1 MAVARVVEFEG
12 VTQERVDELRNRI
25 ESEDGPPEGVPA
37 KEMIMLYDSG
47 SQSAV
52 AIIFFDNDADYQQ
65 GDAALSAMGSD
76 DVPGNRTSVRK
87 FDVAARATV

>member
-12 VTQERVDELRNRI
+12 VTQERVDELRTRM
-25 ESEDGPPEGVPA
+25 ESEEGPPEGVPA

-65 GDAALSAMGSD
+65 GDAVLSAMPAD
-76 DVPGNRTSVRK
+76 EVPGRRASVTRY
-87 FDVAARATV
+87 DVAARMTD